1 MFDAYSDSL
10 YEIVMKLPG
19 NKQAQSAR
27 AEITKI
33 RESFKYSVEYM
44 REICEETGINVTEG
58 KRIQR

>member
-1 MFDAYSDSL
+1 MFDAYTDSL
-10 YEIVMKLPG
+10 YDIVMKLPG
-19 NKQAQSAR
+19 NKQAQSTR

-44 REICEETGINVTEG
+44 REICQDTGINVTEG